1 MIILVCGGRNYHDY
15 EAVKR
20 ALDMLKER
28 YVIDL
33 VIHGDAKGADHLA
46 RGWAHQN
53 EIHYAAVPAL
63 WGPLGRKAAGPERN
77 RAMLRLR
84 PDMVVAFPGQSGT
97 ADMMRAAR
105 EQNVTVWEPYK

>member
-1 MIILVCGGRNYHDY
+1 MIILVCGGRNYLDY

-20 ALDMLKER
+20 ALDMLRER
-28 YVIDL
+28 YAVEM
-33 VIHGDAKGADHLA
+33 VIHGDARGADHLA

-53 EIHYAAVPAL
+53 GVHCAAVPAL
-63 WGPLGRKAAGPERN
+63 WGPLGRKAAGTERN

-97 ADMMRAAR
+97 RDMKQAAR
-105 EQNVTVWEPYK
+105 DAGVTVWEPYE